1 MAFLRPVGKGGALDP
16 ASSLV
21 SPRAASTGQ
30 GGYMCFV
37 GHVLCLR
44 PVLCL
49 VSPLASSP
57 GFVPWDRTTLLGDEV
72 KPPLEAGK
80 CGETGLR
87 C

>member
-1 MAFLRPVGKGGALDP
+1 
-16 ASSLV
+16 
-21 SPRAASTGQ
+21 
-30 GGYMCFV
+30 MCFV